1 MELPEGEESSSL
13 IYETTVTTVEGME
26 LVQDAA
32 IAAEWNVMRT
42 LCGPDWLPSEVH
54 LRRKKPRDIDP
65 YRRFFRAPL
74 VFDAEHSAV
83 VFSSSWL
90 AEKVR
95 QADPMLHKLVAGHVE
110 MLLSRTD
117 HDIVVRAMHTLAH
130 MLGSKQCSLAALA
143 KEMSLHPRTLL
154 RRLEEGGTTFRELH
168 RSTRHRLARQLL
180 QDTGNS
186 ISAIATIL
194 GFSGANAFT
203 RAFMQ
208 WEGTPPAAWRRT
220 VSRGDEQKAISS

>member
-1 MELPEGEESSSL
+1 
-13 IYETTVTTVEGME
+13 
-26 LVQDAA
+26 
-32 IAAEWNVMRT
+32 MRT

-54 LRRKKPRDIDP
+54 LRRKTPRDIDP
-65 YRRFFRAPL
+65 YRRLFRVPL

-83 VFSSSWL
+83 VFSNSWL

-95 QADPMLHKLVAGHVE
+95 QADPLLHKLVAGHVE

-117 HDIVVRAMHTLAH
+117 HDIVVRATHTLAH

-143 KEMSLHPRTLL
+143 RQMSLHPRTLH

-180 QDTGNS
+180 YSTENS
-186 ISAIATIL
+186 IPEIAAIL

-208 WEGTPPAAWRRT
+208 WEGTPPAAWRRN
-220 VSRGDEQKAISS
+220 VSRNDDQKAFSS